1 MKILSYADGKELEKI
16 RLVKDG
22 QNTIVAFA
30 DAFREAESAGLDLVC
45 VSPESKPPVC
55 KIQDFNKIR
64 FEAKKSEKAKKQRT
78 SVLKEVQFKVN
89 ISDHDFGTKV
99 ARIEKFLDRGDKVKI
114 VIRLKGRERD
124 HPERAR
130 ELLKRVVES
139 VPCKYNTQPGP
150 GAIAILEKEK

>member
-1 MKILSYADGKELEKI
+1 MKVLKYADGKEIDKI

-22 QNTIVAFA
+22 VNTIVAFA
-30 DAFREAESAGLDLVC
+30 DAFREAEATGLDLVC

-64 FEAKKSEKAKKQRT
+64 FEAKKAEKTKKQRT

-89 ISDHDFGTKV
+89 ISDHDFGTKIK
-99 ARIEKFLDRGDKVKI
+99 RIEKFLDRGDKVK
-114 VIRLKGRERD
+114 VVVRLKGRERD
-124 HPERAR
+124 NPQRAKD
-130 ELLKRVVES
+130 LLKRVVET